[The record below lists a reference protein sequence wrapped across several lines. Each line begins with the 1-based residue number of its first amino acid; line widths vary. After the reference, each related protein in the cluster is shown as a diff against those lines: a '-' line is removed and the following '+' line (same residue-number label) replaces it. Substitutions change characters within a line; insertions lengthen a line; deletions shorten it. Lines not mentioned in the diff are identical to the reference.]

1 MRNLNLVVGLVLVAL
16 APHSLPAWSQTGGKQ
31 FIAIGTGGTGGG
43 NYVAGAAI
51 ASVLNKFMPGASAT
65 AEATAGTVENI
76 RRVQAKEMLV
86 GFATGDSAYYALQG
100 EREFKTKFPDL
111 RAMFRAQ
118 DSIYLLLA
126 RKDTGIKSIADLKG
140 KKVSIGPKGGG
151 LSAAA
156 TLVFAAHGLKLTD
169 FQPAYLSYAETATG
183 LQDKSLDAGYFVASG
198 SAAQD
203 VTNSV
208 DVVAIPFDTKVISEM
223 VKQYP
228 FFATGT
234 IPGGVYRGIDNP
246 VPTWNTP
253 LLVITHKDADPRI
266 IYEITKTVYSHQKE
280 LMEITP
286 LGEYFTTANA
296 VSAISIPFHPG
307 AEKYF
312 REVGALK

>member
-1 MRNLNLVVGLVLVAL
+1 MRIWNRTILMVSAAAL
-16 APHSLPAWSQTGGKQ
+16 LCGSLAYAQTAGKR

-51 ASVLNKFMPGASAT
+51 SSVLNKFMPGANAT

-76 RRVQAKEMLV
+76 RRVQSKEMAV
-86 GFATGDSAYYALQG
+86 GFATGDSAYYAMQG
-100 EREFKTKFPDL
+100 EREFKTKFPDI

-126 RKDTGIKSIADLKG
+126 RKDTGIKTIADLKG
-140 KKVSIGPKGGG
+140 RKVSIGPKGGG

-156 TLVFAAHGLKLTD
+156 TLVFAAHGLKITD
-169 FQPAYLSYAETATG
+169 FQPAFLSYSETATG
-183 LQDKSLDAGYFVASG
+183 LQDKTLDAGYFVASG

-203 VTNSV
+203 VTNAV
-208 DVVAIPFDTKVISEM
+208 DVIAIPFDPKVIGDM

-228 FFATGT
+228 FFANGT
-234 IPGGVYRGIDNP
+234 VPAGIYKGIDKP

-253 LLVITHKDADPRI
+253 LLVITNKDADPQM
-266 IYEITKTVYSHQKE
+266 IYDITKTVYTHQKE
-280 LMEITP
+280 LLEITP

-296 VSAISIPFHPG
+296 VTAISIPFHPG

-312 REVGALK
+312 REVGAIK

>member
-1 MRNLNLVVGLVLVAL
+1 MSRRRLGMVAL
-16 APHSLPAWSQTGGKQ
+16 LLAAILAAPLAGAQSSGKR

-51 ASVLNKFMPGASAT
+51 TSVLNKHMPGANAT

-76 RRVQAKEMLV
+76 RRVQNKEMLV
-86 GFATGDSAYYALQG
+86 GFATGDSAFYAMRG

-118 DSIYLLLA
+118 DSIYMLLA
-126 RKDTGIKSIADLKG
+126 RKDARISTIADLKG
-140 KKVSIGPKGGG
+140 KRVSIGPKGGG

-156 TLVFAAHGLKLTD
+156 TLVFEAHGLKLSD
-169 FQPAYLSYAETATG
+169 FQPAYVSYSETATG
-183 LQDKSLDAGYFVASG
+183 LQDKTLDAGYFVASG

-203 VTNSV
+203 VTNTV
-208 DVVAIPFDTKVISEM
+208 DVVAIPFDTKIIEGLVA
-223 VKQYP
+223 QYP
-228 FFATGT
+228 FFAPGT
-234 IPGGVYRGIDNP
+234 VPAGVYKGIDKP

-253 LLVITHKDADPRI
+253 LLVITHKDADPQL
-266 IYEITKTVYSHQKE
+266 IYDIAKTVYSHQKE
-280 LMEITP
+280 LLQITP
-286 LGEYFTTANA
+286 LGEYFTTSNA